1 MNLDN
6 IYAISNAINE
16 QVIQGKIKKD
26 QLEDMYI
33 HIQVNPDIL
42 YGIDKEYDHYP
53 VIDPDAP
60 KPVVAT
66 SFNDTINM
74 TNLYLE
80 GLNGDSSVRSPFDSN
95 IDDNKSVNA

>member
-16 QVIQGKIKKD
+16 QVIQGKIKKE

-42 YGIDKEYDHYP
+42 YGIDKEFYRLSHDDSTEGFEGRSE
-53 VIDPDAP
+53 IDVKLDGV
-60 KPVVAT
+60 K
-66 SFNDTINM
+66 FIIGM
-74 TNLYLE
+74 KE
-80 GLNGDSSVRSPFDSN
+80 
-95 IDDNKSVNA
+95 

>member
-16 QVIQGKIKKD
+16 QIIQGNIKKE

-42 YGIDKEYDHYP
+42 YGIDKEFYRLSHD
-53 VIDPDAP
+53 DS
-60 KPVVAT
+60 T
-66 SFNDTINM
+66 
-74 TNLYLE
+74 E
-80 GLNGDSSVRSPFDSN
+80 GFEHKSEIKVKLD
-95 IDDNKSVNA
+95 SVNFIIDMKE

>member
-16 QVIQGKIKKD
+16 QVIQGKIKKE

-42 YGIDKEYDHYP
+42 YGIDKEVYRLSHDDSTEGFEHKSEIK
-53 VIDPDAP
+53 VKIDN
-60 KPVVAT
+60 VN
-66 SFNDTINM
+66 FI
-74 TNLYLE
+74 
-80 GLNGDSSVRSPFDSN
+80 
-95 IDDNKSVNA
+95 IDMKK

>member
-16 QVIQGKIKKD
+16 QIIQGKIKKE

-42 YGIDKEYDHYP
+42 YGIDKEFYRLSHDDSTEGFEHKSEIK
-53 VIDPDAP
+53 VKIKDQ
-60 KPVVAT
+60 
-66 SFNDTINM
+66 INKLS
-74 TNLYLE
+74 NLYKELE
-80 GLNGDSSVRSPFDSN
+80 ELE
-95 IDDNKSVNA
+95 IDINVE